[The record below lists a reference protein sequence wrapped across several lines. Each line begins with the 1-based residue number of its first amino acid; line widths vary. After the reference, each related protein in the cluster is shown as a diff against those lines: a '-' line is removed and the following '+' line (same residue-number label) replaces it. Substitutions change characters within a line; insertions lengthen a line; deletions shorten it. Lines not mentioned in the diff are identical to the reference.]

1 MLTLSKHAFCG
12 AALKYTNIINS
23 LVLDGAALKRANV
36 TKTRVR
42 NIRTKHP
49 PINELF
55 ILIDAIII
63 NGGRK
68 KHMYKCFISAFIFT
82 LTAVQLEPQ
91 VSELGSFPMQD
102 DAGSIKEVVN
112 ILKSS

>member
-1 MLTLSKHAFCG
+1 ME
-12 AALKYTNIINS
+12 NS
-23 LVLDGAALKRANV
+23 PRLLVLDGVALKRANV

-49 PINELF
+49 PINKLF
-55 ILIDAIII
+55 ISIDAIII

-68 KHMYKCFISAFIFT
+68 KHMYKYFISAFIFT

-91 VSELGSFPMQD
+91 VSELGQLSY
-102 DAGSIKEVVN
+102 AGQCGFY
-112 ILKSS
+112 

>member
-1 MLTLSKHAFCG
+1 MLTLLKHAFCG

-23 LVLDGAALKRANV
+23 LVLDGVALKRANV

-49 PINELF
+49 PIKELF
-55 ILIDAIII
+55 ISIDAIII

-68 KHMYKCFISAFIFT
+68 KHMYKCFISAFILT

-91 VSELGSFPMQD
+91 VSELGQLSY
-102 DAGSIKEVVN
+102 AGRCGFY
-112 ILKSS
+112 